1 MINLIKRISI
11 LTLVLLVSAC
21 ATQQTGSRSSVVSY
35 LYPDGAVPSVNEQIP
50 RLNLPLRM
58 GIAFVPGSSNHRN
71 SSALPWTE
79 VAAASLTEHDKTRML
94 NQVKAH
100 FAAQPFIGQIE
111 VIPGNYLTPGGSFT
125 NLDQLRAMFNIDV
138 IALVSYDQVQF
149 TEDTKLSLSYWT
161 LVGAYLVSGQK
172 NDTHTLMD
180 TAVYAIESRK
190 LLFRAPGSSQLKG
203 SSTPVD
209 LQLQLRKD
217 SQQGFDQANTDMIA
231 QLETE
236 LTAFKE
242 RIKQRPNDVQ
252 LVNNANYSGGAFYL
266 LLPLLG
272 AIVVRRLVLRR
283 KPAG

>member
-1 MINLIKRISI
+1 MARLFKTLSLIMLI
-11 LTLVLLVSAC
+11 LLVSAC
-21 ATQQTGSRSSVVSY
+21 ATQQTGSRSSVVNY
-35 LYPDGAVPSVNEQIP
+35 LYPEGAIPAVNEQIP
-50 RLNLPLRM
+50 RLTLPLRM
-58 GIAFVPGSSNHRN
+58 GIAFVPGSSKHHKSN
-71 SSALPWTE
+71 ALPWTE
-79 VAAASLTEHDKTRML
+79 VAASSLTELDKTRML
-94 NQVKAH
+94 NEIKAH
-100 FAAQPFIGQIE
+100 FTAQPFIGQIE
-111 VIPGNYLTPGGSFT
+111 VIPGNYLTAGGSFT

-149 TEDTKLSLSYWT
+149 TEDSKLSLSYWT

-209 LQLQLRKD
+209 LQLQLRQD
-217 SQQGFDQANTDMIA
+217 SQLGFYRANTDMIA

-236 LTAFKE
+236 LSAFKQ
-242 RIKQRPNDVQ
+242 RIKQRPADVQ
-252 LVNNANYSGGAFYL
+252 LVQSAGYSGGAFYL

-272 AIVVRRLVLRR
+272 LTLLIREKKAV
-283 KPAG
+283 